1 MCTAASPDYLAKHGT
16 PKTPYDL
23 TEHQCLL
30 HCLPTTGGNMV
41 WEFRDPKAKKHIV
54 KIQPQGRVRANQGF
68 LHKRYAL
75 NGLGIIWTPQDVIM
89 QEIADG
95 KLIPIL
101 ADWNMSYEGYH
112 LYYPNRRQNSPLFRA
127 LVETL
132 RA

>member
-1 MCTAASPDYLAKHGT
+1 
-16 PKTPYDL
+16 
-23 TEHQCLL
+23 
-30 HCLPTTGGNMV
+30 MV

-89 QEIADG
+89 REIADG

-101 ADWNMSYEGYH
+101 ADWDMSYEGYH
-112 LYYPNRRQNSPLFRA
+112 LYYPNRRQNLPLFKA
-127 LVETL
+127 LVEVL
-132 RA
+132 RV